1 MKGEYLQVDAKLDP
15 KGRLVLPAKLRRKL
29 EADGITML
37 VFKVH
42 PILKAIFALTVEDWK
57 KKVEEPLANAFIFD
71 ATSLDLQHALMGGA
85 QNLDIDKQGRINI
98 PSKMRD
104 EAGLDRELV
113 LQVLDG
119 RLEVWASDLW
129 EARKVEA
136 AKALKNI
143 NVNQFLR
150 GS

>member
-1 MKGEYLQVDAKLDP
+1 MKGEYLQVDATLDP
-15 KGRLVLPAKLRRKL
+15 KGRLILPAKLRRKL
-29 EADGITML
+29 QAAGIGTL

-42 PILKAIFALTVEDWK
+42 PNLKAIFALTVEDWK
-57 KKVEEPLANAFIFD
+57 KKVEEPLGNAFIFD
-71 ATSLDLQHALMGGA
+71 TTSLEIQHALMGGA
-85 QNLDIDKQGRINI
+85 QTLDIDKQGRINI
-98 PSKMRD
+98 PSKMRE

-113 LQVLDG
+113 LQALDG
-119 RLEVWASDLW
+119 RLEVWAADLW
-129 EARKVEA
+129 EARKLEV